1 MPKTMLKLLLGVV
14 VLVATQ
20 ACVPP
25 AAPTA
30 DLNSISTAVAQTLA
44 AVQTSSPSISVTGNE
59 TSTPLATP
67 VIQES
72 PTSIVTTAA
81 PTQAVSP
88 SLALTSTPILTPG
101 VVQVYVSVPTNC
113 RLGPGVEYTRVG
125 GLQPGQVANVVGR
138 NATGDYWIIRN
149 PNRSSETCWLWGWY
163 ATVVGD
169 TSALPLFVPPPL
181 PTPVPGFDA
190 SLDGLESCP
199 NTGTWWLDI
208 ALENT
213 GGITFRSFL
222 MVVTDTVTGTEL
234 SLYRDNFID
243 RDGCNVEEDQGDLD
257 PEDVLIVSSPNFP
270 YDPIG
275 HRIRTRI
282 TVCSN
287 PSQSGTCLTQSFDF
301 TP

>member
-1 MPKTMLKLLLGVV
+1 
-14 VLVATQ
+14 
-20 ACVPP
+20 
-25 AAPTA
+25 
-30 DLNSISTAVAQTLA
+30 
-44 AVQTSSPSISVTGNE
+44 
-59 TSTPLATP
+59 
-67 VIQES
+67 
-72 PTSIVTTAA
+72 
-81 PTQAVSP
+81 
-88 SLALTSTPILTPG
+88 
-101 VVQVYVSVPTNC
+101 
-113 RLGPGVEYTRVG
+113 VG